1 MTIHVRLQPSRAD
14 GRPIG
19 HMRRQPNM
27 VIGSSGPD
35 CLREARDGRAHVL
48 VDLEEA
54 VESKSLFLAV
64 EDAQAADDARDARV
78 VVAGTEDPPAF
89 RRLLVRPLRDGV
101 RDVGGVVGVPVGRV
115 VRLLDLLVFQAK

>member
-1 MTIHVRLQPSRAD
+1 
-14 GRPIG
+14 
-19 HMRRQPNM
+19 M
-27 VIGSSGPD
+27 VIGSSSPD

-115 VRLLDLLVFQAK
+115 VRLLDLLALQAE